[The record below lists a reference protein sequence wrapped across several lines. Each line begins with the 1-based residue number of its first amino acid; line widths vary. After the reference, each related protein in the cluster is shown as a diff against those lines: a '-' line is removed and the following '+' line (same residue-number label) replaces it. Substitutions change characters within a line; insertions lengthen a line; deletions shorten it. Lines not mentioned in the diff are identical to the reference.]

1 MHIATMEGYMDLR
14 ALQYLLAVADEGSIS
29 NAAKSLHMTQPTLS
43 RQLTALE
50 DELGC
55 KLFTRTYKG
64 MEPNEN
70 GTKLLRYAQSM
81 LELEQKAKDEL
92 RQGEESVT
100 GSVYIGAGETTNM
113 RFVAQA
119 MQEVSKDHP
128 EVDFELFSGSTVDL
142 FDGFMRGAYDF
153 LIECE
158 VKAHVDMNSAMLPI
172 EDVWGVY
179 TRRNSRIGS
188 LKRAR
193 PEDLV
198 GEPLLMARQASDL
211 GKLERWAGEIA
222 EEYDVRVTYGLP
234 LNAALIARVG
244 FGSLL
249 TYENLNEVGQ
259 ETEMVFVPLFPKLT
273 SKQGIV
279 WRKTEL
285 SKQAQVFLE
294 SFTAICSAA
303 ISNTSMPGK
312 AS

>member
-1 MHIATMEGYMDLR
+1 MELR
-14 ALQYLLAVADEGSIS
+14 ALQYLLAVADEGNIS

-43 RQLTALE
+43 RQLAALE
-50 DELGC
+50 DELEC

-92 RQGEESVT
+92 RQGAESVA
-100 GSVYIGAGETTNM
+100 GSVYIGAGETMNM

-119 MQEVSKDHP
+119 MREVTNEHP

-158 VKAHVDMNSAMLPI
+158 VKAHVDMNTMELPI

-179 TRRNSRIGS
+179 TRRDSRIGS
-188 LKRAR
+188 LECVR

-198 GEPLLMARQASDL
+198 GKPLLMARQANEL
-211 GKLERWAGEIA
+211 GKLEKWAGIVA
-222 EEYDVRVTYGLP
+222 DSYDVRVRYGLP
-234 LNAALIARVG
+234 LNAALIAQAG
-244 FGSLL
+244 FGNLL
-249 TYENLNEVGQ
+249 TYQGLNEVGPD
-259 ETEMVFVPLFPKLT
+259 TEMTFVPLSPKLT

-285 SKQAQVFLE
+285 NKQAQAFLE
-294 SFTAICSAA
+294 SFMAICSE
-303 ISNTSMPGK
+303 IPS
-312 AS
+312 ASLLG

>member
-1 MHIATMEGYMDLR
+1 MELR
-14 ALQYLLAVADEGSIS
+14 ALQYLLAVADEGNIS

-43 RQLTALE
+43 RQLAALE

-92 RQGEESVT
+92 RQGAESIA

-119 MQEVSKDHP
+119 MREVAKEHP

-153 LIECE
+153 LVECE
-158 VKAHVDMNSAMLPI
+158 LKAHVDMNSAVLPI

-179 TRRNSRIGS
+179 TRRDSRIGS
-188 LKRAR
+188 LKRVH

-198 GEPLLMARQASDL
+198 GEPLMMARQASDL
-211 GKLERWAGEIA
+211 GKLDRWAGDVA
-222 EEYDVRVTYGLP
+222 KEYDIRVTYGLP
-234 LNAALIARVG
+234 LNAALIAQAG

-249 TYENLNEVGQ
+249 TYQGLNEVGPD
-259 ETEMVFVPLFPKLT
+259 TEMAFVPLSPKLT

-294 SFTAICSAA
+294 SFMAICSAENSDA
-303 ISNTSMPGK
+303 GIPS
-312 AS
+312 

>member
-1 MHIATMEGYMDLR
+1 MYIATMEGYMDLR
-14 ALQYLLAVADEGSIS
+14 ALQYLLAVADEGNIS
-29 NAAKSLHMTQPTLS
+29 NAAKSMHMTQPTLS

-64 MEPNEN
+64 MAPNEN

-128 EVDFELFSGSTVDL
+128 GVDFELFSGSTVDL

-198 GEPLLMARQASDL
+198 GEPLLMARQANNL

-222 EEYDVRVTYGLP
+222 DEYDVRVTYGLP
-234 LNAALIARVG
+234 LNAALIARAG

-303 ISNTSMPGK
+303 TSNTSMPGK

>member
-1 MHIATMEGYMDLR
+1 MDLR

-50 DELGC
+50 NELGC

-198 GEPLLMARQASDL
+198 GEPLLMARQANDL

-234 LNAALIARVG
+234 LNAALIARAG

-249 TYENLNEVGQ
+249 TYENLN
-259 ETEMVFVPLFPKLT
+259 
-273 SKQGIV
+273 
-279 WRKTEL
+279 
-285 SKQAQVFLE
+285 
-294 SFTAICSAA
+294 
-303 ISNTSMPGK
+303 
-312 AS
+312 

>member
-1 MHIATMEGYMDLR
+1 MELR
-14 ALQYLLAVADEGSIS
+14 ALQYLQAVADEGSIS
-29 NAAKSLHMTQPTLS
+29 NAAKSMHMTQPTLS
-43 RQLTALE
+43 RQLAALE
-50 DELGC
+50 DELEC

-64 MEPNEN
+64 MELNEN

-81 LELEQKAKDEL
+81 LELEQKAKDDL
-92 RQGEESVT
+92 RQGPESIA

-119 MQEVSKDHP
+119 MQQVMDQHP

-158 VKAHVDMNSAMLPI
+158 VKAHVDMNTVVLPI
-172 EDVWGVY
+172 QDVWGVY
-179 TRRNSRIGS
+179 TRRDSRVGS

-193 PEDLV
+193 PKDLI
-198 GEPLLMARQASDL
+198 GEPLMMARQANDL
-211 GKLERWAGEIA
+211 GKLKKWAGEISD
-222 EEYDVRVTYGLP
+222 EYDVRVTYGLP
-234 LNAALIARVG
+234 LNAALIARAG

-249 TYENLNEVGQ
+249 TYQGLNEVGPD
-259 ETEMVFVPLFPKLT
+259 TEMTFVPLSPKLT

-285 SKQAQVFLE
+285 NKQAQAFLE
-294 SFTAICSAA
+294 SFMAICSE
-303 ISNTSMPGK
+303 IPS
-312 AS
+312 ASLLG